1 MTSYRNGAR
10 VGPWTVRTSREV
22 YRNPWISVA
31 DYAVTRPDGT
41 PGQYG
46 VVSFANFAVGVLPVD
61 SEGMTTLVGQHRFPF
76 DAYSWELPEG
86 GGAVGI
92 DPLTSAQRELL
103 EETGFRARHWLEF
116 ASFDLSNSVTD
127 EKGVCYL
134 AWDLEAGPA
143 APEPDEVLAHR
154 RISFSALHE
163 MVLRGDIR
171 DSLTI
176 IMVLKARALAQ
187 AGLLPEDVARL
198 LLKQP

>member
-1 MTSYRNGAR
+1 MSVYRNGVR
-10 VGPWTVRTSREV
+10 VGPWAVRASREV
-22 YRNPWISVA
+22 YRNPWISVV

-46 VVSFANFAVGVLPVD
+46 VVSFANYAIGVLPVD
-61 SEGMTTLVGQHRFPF
+61 KDGMTTLVGQHRFPF

-86 GGAVGI
+86 GGETGV
-92 DPLTSAQRELL
+92 DPLLSAQRELQ
-103 EETGFRARHWLEF
+103 EETGLRANHWLEV
-116 ASFDLSNSVTD
+116 ARFDLSNSVTD

-163 MVLRGDIR
+163 LVLRGDIR

-176 IMVLKARALAQ
+176 IMVLKARALAE
-187 AGLLPEDVARL
+187 AGLLPEDVARPL
-198 LLKQP
+198 LRQP